1 MISKF
6 LAWTWC
12 HYCHVPQNASSLAKF
27 HCSFQ
32 FLCNICTE
40 KLRFGPFFTGLISV
54 VSLDIQ
60 ISNRNMYLA
69 LFTKLEVTGSDALG
83 VNFVTALDFSVNLA
97 KKGSTHEIDDK
108 L

>member
-1 MISKF
+1 M
-6 LAWTWC
+6 
-12 HYCHVPQNASSLAKF
+12 
-27 HCSFQ
+27 
-32 FLCNICTE
+32 
-40 KLRFGPFFTGLISV
+40 
-54 VSLDIQ
+54 VSLHLQ

-97 KKGSTHEIDDK
+97 KKGSIHEIDDK